1 MSTHEYACQ
10 VSWRGSTGAGYDA
23 YDRTHRVSFGG
34 LQVRAGAVLTLSS
47 DQAFRGDP
55 TLLNPE
61 QLLLAAAASCQLL
74 SFLAVAARARLDVT
88 SYDDHASAAMPEDD
102 PPVRVTAIELRPRV
116 VVAAT
121 RADGVAVTAERVKHL
136 LEVAHRECF
145 IANSLTASISVVGEV
160 ELLTPRG

>member
-1 MSTHEYACQ
+1 
-10 VSWRGSTGAGYDA
+10 
-23 YDRTHRVSFGG
+23 
-34 LQVRAGAVLTLSS
+34 
-47 DQAFRGDP
+47 
-55 TLLNPE
+55 
-61 QLLLAAAASCQLL
+61 
-74 SFLAVAARARLDVT
+74 VT

-121 RADGVAVTAERVKHL
+121 RADGVAVTAERVQHL